1 MANNINHVNYMPTE
15 TTINHIAQTQPDQ
28 FFCKR
33 PSDFIG
39 PAGGTAKILTRKADA
54 LRQARKGTAK
64 ILLHGPP
71 GTGKTELAKM
81 LAKQLAGE
89 ATNIETFSG
98 RSVLIESVRKWQ
110 ESVHYYRPLFG
121 LFNVKIVNELDTVPD
136 EARDALLQYLD
147 EMPDQTAFIGT
158 SNALEK
164 FEERFCT
171 RLQRFR
177 VDAPTA
183 DQIFALLR
191 RWELPD
197 PVLKEIARRSGGNVR
212 KALLDTQS
220 VLDAHLAQIESD

>member
-1 MANNINHVNYMPTE
+1 MKAGARVA
-15 TTINHIAQTQPDQ
+15 AQ
-28 FFCKR
+28 
-33 PSDFIG
+33 
-39 PAGGTAKILTRKADA
+39 
-54 LRQARKGTAK
+54 KGTIK

-89 ATNIETFSG
+89 ATNIEIFIG
-98 RSVLIESVRKWQ
+98 RNVLIDPVRKWQ

-147 EMPDQTAFIGT
+147 DMPDQTAVIGT
-158 SNALEK
+158 SNDLDK
-164 FEERFCT
+164 FKERFRT
-171 RLQRFR
+171 RLQRFY
-177 VDAPTA
+177 VGAPTPY
-183 DQIFALLR
+183 QIFALLR

-220 VLDAHLAQIESD
+220 VLDAHLAQIEPD